1 MVIRQSLF
9 AAFSNPWRSRT
20 DTGLLV
26 GLLCASLIC
35 VCIPFELDQLIFAL
49 LGAISYV
56 ALQKGSRAG
65 KTRCQREA
73 EREYKQNNSNKQ
85 MCASVSSNRHR
96 HVRSASRSDVAPR
109 ARVTRPDVF
118 KISALPVL
126 PPKFDSC
133 GFDAEVHEL
142 VKQLTPNADE
152 IIGVERLAQYVQ
164 EIIQEVLP
172 QAGVTAFVHGSL
184 KRGTAFSVAVPE
196 LDLVTSVPLAQLM
209 HCCRGRLGLQVYG
222 VQKCKKSAIR
232 ACTDRLLA
240 KGGMRFRRSAF
251 KGEEPRMTLLI
262 MPELG
267 FFTEGVPVDF
277 SINALMP
284 FYTSALLTES
294 GKIEPRA
301 KAIMLFVKRWA
312 KDRGIC
318 HVAKGHLSPYV
329 WSLLVMYFMQV
340 REDGPLLPAL
350 ENSQLLSSLRL
361 HTDSAG
367 RPQFHKYGES
377 AIAISASGGDV
388 YACQPS
394 LGRLFL
400 EFVKFYSCAFEWNNE
415 AINVRLGRRARP
427 DPRLPCVVFDSVVD
441 QQKFAPAIE
450 DPLSDHQNLSGSMNA
465 VSLSRLHEEL
475 RRAVDLC
482 ERGASLTELLT
493 PWAPEAENLVDDA
506 VSDKDA

>member
-318 HVAKGHLSPYV
+318 HVAKGHLSPYM
-329 WSLLVMYFMQV
+329 WSLLVMYFLQV
-340 REDGPLLPAL
+340 RDDGPLLPPLA
-350 ENSQLLSSLRL
+350 N
-361 HTDSAG
+361 
-367 RPQFHKYGES
+367 F
-377 AIAISASGGDV
+377 AISSGLLPQSPTTPPSDCTAADVSGD
-388 YACQPS
+388 ADGNLS
-394 LGRLFL
+394 IGELFN
-400 EFVKFYSCAFEWNNE
+400 EFVTFYCKHFDFRNE
-415 AINVRLGRRARP
+415 VVCVRLGRRAHP
-427 DPRLPCVVFDSVVD
+427 EPHLPIHVVLDANGNQCQLV
-441 QQKFAPAIE
+441 PAIE
-450 DPLSDHQNLSGSMNA
+450 DPFNQKSNLSTLMNA
-465 VSLSRLHEEL
+465 MSL
-475 RRAVDLC
+475 
-482 ERGASLTELLT
+482 ER
-493 PWAPEAENLVDDA
+493 
-506 VSDKDA
+506 